1 MLIDVED
8 EKPNEIQAE
17 EAKLDD
23 LVQDASNNDIPENYR
38 GKSLAEV
45 IKMHQDAQTMIGKQA
60 QEVGEVRKL
69 ADELIKQ
76 TLPSKQQIGRAH
88 V

>member
-23 LVQDASNNDIPENYR
+23 LVQDSSDNDIPDTYR
-38 GKSLAEV
+38 GE
-45 IKMHQDAQTMIGKQA
+45 IF
-60 QEVGEVRKL
+60 
-69 ADELIKQ
+69 
-76 TLPSKQQIGRAH
+76 GRSD
-88 V
+88 